1 MNKLSEK
8 ILENLVDEDRMCEI
22 ENEDN
27 PIRFFFKKKDYVI
40 HLTNIHS
47 WTQRP
52 HMRRVQISKSL
63 KDSLIK
69 YHRYYIFGIFG
80 YDSKTD
86 TFTNWS
92 TNYLLGEYNK
102 KSLYTY
108 SEFLDKALDDGVSQH
123 LNKED
128 RSLSSIHFQS
138 KYLSKFLQNFKTQNL
153 NLNGQEIIFQTF
165 DHYHTKNG
173 FEKLMKTINKHHT
186 LSYLSNNNNNKISN
200 KWDREEYLVTLD
212 LYFRLQKDD
221 YSKNMFKEK
230 DPLVLGVYNFLKQ
243 RSQYNKTVIRSIA
256 SLSYRHANYQY
267 IDPKISGG
275 LDGGAK
281 KGEPEFK
288 KVFEEFESNKKVL
301 SKKVEDIKNKYE
313 IKFSQSGLV
322 NVREYEDQDPN
333 QERSLPVKGIDEE
346 DIRNKQEKANSIHIK
361 TLNILANYLR
371 LLGLSPLEDP
381 QTFDLFAY
389 DKNEGNLFEVKSITQ
404 KNFRTQIRH
413 AIIQLEEYD
422 YKHRA
427 MKTPGFQNPVIKNIV
442 FDKSPYE
449 IFVKEDIVDFYLE
462 LTNLKEINIMY
473 IKNNSVRVFK
483 KEK

>member
-1 MNKLSEK
+1 MSALSEIISK
-8 ILENLVDEDRMCEI
+8 NLIDEDKMCEI
-22 ENEDN
+22 ESDDN
-27 PIRFFFKKKDYVI
+27 PIKFFFKRKDYI
-40 HLTNIHS
+40 LHLTSIHS

-52 HMRRVQISKSL
+52 HMRRIQISKSL
-63 KDSLIK
+63 IDSLIK
-69 YHRYYIFGIFG
+69 YNRYYVFGIFG

-92 TNYLLGEYNK
+92 TNYLSGAYNK

-108 SEFLDKALDDGVSQH
+108 AEFLDKALNDGVSQH
-123 LNKED
+123 LNQED
-128 RSLSSIHFQS
+128 NSLSSIHFQS
-138 KYLSKFLQNFKTQNL
+138 KYLSKYLQNFKTQNL

-186 LSYLSNNNNNKISN
+186 LSYISGMKYKISD

-212 LYFRLQKDD
+212 LYFRLQKND

-230 DPLVLGVYNFLKQ
+230 DPLVLDVYNFLKQ
-243 RSQYNKTVIRSIA
+243 RSQYNKSVIRSLA

-267 IDPKISGG
+267 IDPKINGG

-281 KGEPEFK
+281 KGEPEFT
-288 KVFEEFESNKKVL
+288 KVFQEFVNNKKKL
-301 SKKVEDIKNKYE
+301 SKKVGEIKNKYE
-313 IKFSQSGLV
+313 LKFSQSGLV

-333 QERSLPVKGIDEE
+333 QKRSLPGEGIDEE
-346 DIRNKQEKANSIHIK
+346 DLRNKQEKANSIHIK

-381 QTFDLFAY
+381 QTFDLFTY

-404 KNFRTQIRH
+404 KNLRTQIRH
-413 AIIQLEEYD
+413 AIIQLEEYE
-422 YKHRA
+422 YKHKV
-427 MKTPGFQNPVIKNIV
+427 MKTPGFQKAVIKHIV
-442 FDKSPYE
+442 FNKNPYE
-449 IFVKEDIVDFYLE
+449 IFVNKDIVEFYLKFAD
-462 LTNLKEINIMY
+462 LKEITIMY
-473 IKNNSVRVFK
+473 VEDNRIRIFK
-483 KEK
+483 KEL